1 MVSGEEKPPTSWGK
15 CRRSSAPPQAGEG
28 VGWAGRWRGAAGRRE
43 EGSCV
48 YTQGRGRGWGAKP
61 GERPSREKAAIVHA
75 GQLHGGPEASSQ
87 EESKSFLLRAGRR
100 AKEKE
105 EERLRRRD
113 WGRGGEKRERR
124 KEHRRD
130 GGGSGAL
137 PVLDRIQIHPLI
149 LQPFNEQLLRGRP
162 PSSAGILGG
171 QTTYLCFHGADMLDG
186 RQPTRHVAKC
196 IISGERAREADE
208 AGTRAGRSRAGR
220 RCNLTREVGQTTFK
234 YTLCGN
240 KGSDLKKQGEGKKG
254 EGKPPS
260 DG

>member
-1 MVSGEEKPPTSWGK
+1 MEGTNVYPLRMPWALEGAATPPPSLTFMVGKAGSWCQERKSPLLPGANADALVSHH
-15 CRRSSAPPQAGEG
+15 RLER
-28 VGWAGRWRGAAGRRE
+28 GWAGRWRGAAGRRE

-48 YTQGRGRGWGAKP
+48 YTQGRGRGWGAKT

-87 EESKSFLLRAGRR
+87 EESKSFLLCAGRR

-162 PSSAGILGG
+162 LSSTGILER
-171 QTTYLCFHGADMLDG
+171 TDL
-186 RQPTRHVAKC
+186 
-196 IISGERAREADE
+196 ISLLQW
-208 AGTRAGRSRAGR
+208 S
-220 RCNLTREVGQTTFK
+220 
-234 YTLCGN
+234 
-240 KGSDLKKQGEGKKG
+240 
-254 EGKPPS
+254 
-260 DG
+260 